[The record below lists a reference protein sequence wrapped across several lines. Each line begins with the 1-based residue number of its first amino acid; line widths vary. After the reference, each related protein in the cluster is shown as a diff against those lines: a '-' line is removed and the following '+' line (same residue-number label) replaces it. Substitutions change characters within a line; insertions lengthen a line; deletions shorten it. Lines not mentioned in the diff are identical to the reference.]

1 MRAAPTLAEGFPD
14 ISGMTVARQAHW
26 GRWLAAAAILVV
38 LAAIGRAFV
47 NGQIEWTYV
56 SRFLTAKVILE
67 GITNT
72 MVMAV
77 LAMALGIV
85 LGVVVAIMRLSSNPV
100 LASVAAGYTWLFR
113 GTPLILQLLL
123 WFNLALVFPTI
134 GIPGL
139 WSARAVDV
147 MTPFLSALLGLGIN
161 QGAYTSEVMRAGMLS
176 VDVGQYE
183 AAQAIGM
190 GRLRALRRII
200 LPQAMRVVI
209 PPLGNEFIGM
219 VKATSLASVIQYPEV
234 LHNAENIY
242 YANSRVIELLIVA
255 GSWYLLVVSI
265 LTPLQMLLERRF
277 ARGALQISPMTQP
290 LVAIRSV
297 SKNFGEFQALNRVSL
312 DVRAGEVLCLIG
324 ASGSGKTTL
333 LRCINQLTSI
343 DSGGIWL
350 DGELLG
356 VREEGGRLHRL
367 TERQIA
373 RQRLKTGMVFQRF
386 NLFPHKTALENITE
400 GPVQVQGR
408 SREDARAE
416 AMELLGRVGLVAKA
430 DAYPSQLSGGQQQ
443 RVAIARAL
451 AMKPMLMLFDEPTS
465 ALDPELV
472 GEVLAVMKELARS
485 GMTMMVV
492 THELGFARE
501 VADTVVYMDHGAI
514 VESGPA
520 TEVLGKPREVRTQ
533 SFLSAVI

>member
-1 MRAAPTLAEGFPD
+1 MRAADTYAAGFPD
-14 ISGMTVARQAHW
+14 LAGMPVARQLHW
-26 GRWLAAAAILVV
+26 QRWLAAAAIVLV

-56 SRFLTAKVILE
+56 GRFLTAKVILE
-67 GITNT
+67 GIVNT

-77 LAMALGIV
+77 LAMALGII
-85 LGVVVAIMRLSSNPV
+85 LGVVAAVMRLSPNPV
-100 LASVAAGYTWLFR
+100 LKSVASGYTWLFR

-176 VDVGQYE
+176 VDIGQYE

-219 VKATSLASVIQYPEV
+219 VKATSLASVIQYPEL

-255 GSWYLLVVSI
+255 GLWYLLVVSI

-277 ARGALQISPMTQP
+277 ARGTLQIS
-290 LVAIRSV
+290 R
-297 SKNFGEFQALNRVSL
+297 
-312 DVRAGEVLCLIG
+312 
-324 ASGSGKTTL
+324 
-333 LRCINQLTSI
+333 
-343 DSGGIWL
+343 
-350 DGELLG
+350 
-356 VREEGGRLHRL
+356 
-367 TERQIA
+367 
-373 RQRLKTGMVFQRF
+373 
-386 NLFPHKTALENITE
+386 
-400 GPVQVQGR
+400 
-408 SREDARAE
+408 
-416 AMELLGRVGLVAKA
+416 
-430 DAYPSQLSGGQQQ
+430 
-443 RVAIARAL
+443 
-451 AMKPMLMLFDEPTS
+451 
-465 ALDPELV
+465 
-472 GEVLAVMKELARS
+472 
-485 GMTMMVV
+485 
-492 THELGFARE
+492 
-501 VADTVVYMDHGAI
+501 
-514 VESGPA
+514 
-520 TEVLGKPREVRTQ
+520 
-533 SFLSAVI
+533 